1 MAQQAK
7 LKTVNI
13 KGKAYTQVFTRI
25 NFFRGTGEDGLV
37 WEGGRGKDWSIE
49 VDPLT
54 VNEDIAHMKAIIK
67 DEAGRI
73 RATGQAFE
81 TKAGSNI
88 NRTSHIENCET
99 SAIGRALGNLGIG
112 TAESFAS
119 TDEVSMAIAQQATEE
134 LESAR
139 AEIKRLKAGGA
150 SSSSDASAPQR
161 KVLNGNWVER
171 YINEMLE
178 KSKLQEIDETLVRF
192 VQHSSDE
199 RYLGESSPEYL
210 DTLKNAQVSELSCII
225 PVEATQHVV
234 KAHTEAVQKQAKSTS
249 YANVLKALM
258 DADQVDSILS
268 VFSHDKTGDCF
279 TAALKM
285 KVAGPLSE
293 FLDKHEI
300 RKDVQEKVFPFLSAS
315 TMKVIKASQKETA

>member
-67 DEAGRI
+67 DETGRV

-81 TKAGSNI
+81 TKAGSTI

-119 TDEVSMAIAQQATEE
+119 TDEVSMAIAQQATDE
-134 LESAR
+134 LKTAR
-139 AEIKRLKAGGA
+139 AEIERLKAGGA
-150 SSSSDASAPQR
+150 SSGAAAPKR
-161 KVLNGNWVER
+161 KIMNSNWVER

-178 KSKLQEIDETLVRF
+178 KSKFQDIDESLVRF

-199 RYLGESSPEYL
+199 EYLNSNSPEYL
-210 DTLKNAQVSELSCII
+210 DSLKNAQVSELSCII
-225 PVEATQHVV
+225 PVDAAQHVV
-234 KAHTEAVQKQAKSTS
+234 KAHTEAVSKQQKSLTA
-249 YANVLKALM
+249 ANVLKALM
-258 DADQVDSILS
+258 DADNAQGVLD
-268 VFSHDKTGDCF
+268 VFSSDKNADVF
-279 TAALKM
+279 TAAMKI
-285 KVAGPLSE
+285 KVAEPLKA
-293 FLDKHEI
+293 FLDKH
-300 RKDVQEKVFPFLSAS
+300 KVDKAKQESVFPFLSPS
-315 TMKVIKASQKETA
+315 SMKVIKASQTKETV